1 MKEFYKYIV
10 ATVFFITLNIFL
22 LNELTL
28 AGINPTFNLTV
39 RNILRHPG
47 GNGQDSIITFELYM
61 QQTNQGQPD
70 VYDFEYCGAQF
81 VFRYNKLIHT
91 PGGNLIFGLNPGGN
105 DLPPA
110 LMPPAFQVDSVN
122 GYLKTSG
129 NLPNSLTNYFISGSY
144 PGTKILTFK
153 LRTNMKAFNPAPLNL
168 KFKLG
173 TSPNTVV
180 AFFLPYPP
188 TVDSLKF
195 PNQTAVIL
203 SDTIVN
209 HYYVEDTSGI
219 LQTYLISP
227 GYNSSTNLR
236 YIDFFWNSSI
246 NAKSYKL
253 QISTDINFTSI
264 VFSDSVLAD
273 TFKTVSTLSPGTP
286 YYWKVSGRN
295 DSMYFTYSDIW
306 IFRTTAVQTVLDYPA
321 DSASSVP
328 LPVTFSWYTAGSAAA
343 PGPVILASEK
353 SNKVFL
359 EKKFNSGTLMN
370 GLSSG
375 SGVSYRLEIANDPD
389 FTNIV
394 YSDST
399 ITDTFRTVDNIV
411 SNAAYYWKVTPKM
424 DSIFTSGSGV
434 RSFNTYP
441 APLILSSP
449 GNNAN
454 NVPSN
459 VKCSWYKNNQ
469 AVSYRLQVA
478 SDLNFNNIILN
489 DSAITDSFKTVNGLN
504 PDTRYYWKVS
514 AKNDSEYFS
523 ISPQWSFTTM
533 GILINPGNNSVNNPV
548 TIDFKWHKADS
559 AVNYVL
565 QVSTDPSLNNLII
578 NDSTLTDTFKT
589 ITGLINSTTYYWR
602 IKVKYPSGN
611 IFISNT
617 WNFRTS
623 GGGLIYT
630 IAIQLTGMSEVPP
643 NTSTGLGALEGT
655 YNSSTKILNF
665 DIVFTGLMGTTT
677 SAHFHG
683 PAPEG
688 FNAPVQIE
696 LAGFQTGVTSGQY
709 TNMFVLTPEQE
720 SQLMDGLW
728 YVNIHTTVFP
738 GGEIRGQLNEG
749 SLPVELSAFTSN
761 ILKDKVTL
769 NWSTSGE
776 INNAGFD
783 IERSSEEGDWI
794 KTGSVAGNG
803 NTINI
808 KNYSFSE
815 RLNSGKYNYRLKQS
829 DFNGNFRYFNLTDD
843 VEVGL
848 PNKYELSQNYPNP
861 FNPVTKIDFELPDD
875 GKISL
880 VVYDISGRLLSTLI
894 NEFKTAGY
902 HTINFNASN
911 LASGIY
917 LYMIRAGDFQMTR
930 KMMILK

>member
-1 MKEFYKYIV
+1 MKEFYKYFKASV
-10 ATVFFITLNIFL
+10 LFITFNIFL
-22 LNELTL
+22 LNELAS

-47 GNGQDSIITFELYM
+47 GSGQDSIITFELYM

-70 VYDFEYCGAQF
+70 VYDFEYCAAQF
-81 VFRYNKLIHT
+81 VFSYNKLIHK
-91 PGGNLIFGLNPGGN
+91 PGGNLIFGLVPGGS
-105 DLPPA
+105 DLPPE
-110 LMPPAFQVDSVN
+110 LRPPSFQVDSVN

-129 NLPNSLTNYFISGSY
+129 NLPSSLTNYFISGSY

-153 LRTNMKAFNPAPLNL
+153 LRTNMIAFNPAPLNL

-173 TSPNTVV
+173 TTPNTLM

-188 TVDSLKF
+188 TVDSLNF
-195 PNQTAVIL
+195 PNQAAVIL

-227 GYNSSTNLR
+227 EYNSSTNLR
-236 YIDFFWNSSI
+236 YIDFSWKSSI

-253 QISTDINFTSI
+253 QISTDINFSSI
-264 VFSDSVLAD
+264 VFNDSVLAD
-273 TFKTVSTLSPGTP
+273 TFATVSTLSPDLT

-306 IFRTTAVQTVLDYPA
+306 IFRTGSVQAVLDYPP
-321 DSASSVP
+321 DSASYVP
-328 LPVTFSWYTAGSAAA
+328 LPITFSWHSAGTAAS

-353 SNKVFL
+353 SDNIFL
-359 EKKFNSGTLMN
+359 KENFNSGTLMTEVN
-370 GLSSG
+370 TG
-375 SGVSYRLEIANDPD
+375 SGVRYRLDIANDPD
-389 FTNIV
+389 FTGII
-394 YSDST
+394 YTDST
-399 ITDTFRTVDNIV
+399 ITDTFRIVNNIV
-411 SNAAYYWKVTPKM
+411 SNAAYYWKVTPIL
-424 DSIFTSGSGV
+424 DSVFTSSSGV

-454 NVPSN
+454 NVPFN
-459 VKCSWYKNNQ
+459 VKCIWYKNSQ
-469 AVSYRLQVA
+469 ALTYRLQVA
-478 SDLNFNNIILN
+478 SDQNFSNIIFN
-489 DSAITDSFKTVNGLN
+489 DSAITDSFKTIGSLI

-523 ISPQWSFTTM
+523 FSPQWSFTTM
-533 GILINPGNNSVNNPV
+533 GILISPVNNSFNNPV
-548 TIDFKWHKADS
+548 NTNFKWHKADS

-565 QVSTDPSLNNLII
+565 QVSTDPSLSNLII

-602 IKVKYPSGN
+602 IKVKYLSGN
-611 IFISNT
+611 IFLSNT
-617 WNFRTS
+617 WNFTTT
-623 GGGLIYT
+623 GGGLIIIFGT
-630 IAIQLTGMSEVPP
+630 QLSGFSVVPP
-643 NTSTGLGALEGT
+643 NSSQGIGAVTGT
-655 YNSSTKILNF
+655 YNLSTKILNF
-665 DIVFTGLMGTTT
+665 DLIFAGLLGTTT

-683 PAPEG
+683 PASSG

-696 LAGFQTGVTSGQY
+696 FGGFQTGITSGHY
-709 TNMFVLTPEQE
+709 ANSYVLTSEQE
-720 SQLMDGLW
+720 SQFMDGLW
-728 YVNIHTTVFP
+728 YVDIHTTVFP
-738 GGEIRGQLNEG
+738 GGEIRGQFNEG
-749 SLPVELSAFTSN
+749 PLPVELSAFTSN

-769 NWSTSGE
+769 NWSTSIE

-783 IERSSEEGDWI
+783 IERSSAESEWI

-803 NTINI
+803 STISI

-815 RLNSGKYNYRLKQS
+815 RLNSGKYNYRIKQT
-829 DFNGNFRYFNLTDD
+829 DFNGNFTYFNLTDE
-843 VEVGL
+843 VEVGM
-848 PNKYELSQNYPNP
+848 PNKYSLSQNYPNP

-880 VVYDISGRLLSTLI
+880 VVYDISGRVVSTLI

-902 HTINFNASN
+902 HTVDFTASN

-917 LYMIRAGDFQMTR
+917 FYMIGAGDFQMTR